1 MKTILVVED
10 ELVLTEVLSAVLED
24 AGYRVVAVGDGQ
36 AGLVALPTV
45 QPDLVLCDVM
55 MPLMDGREMCR
66 RMQADVA
73 LRHIPIVLMTA
84 APNVVSLADCKYAAL
99 VRKPF
104 DLDRLL
110 DVISTLVG
118 L

>member
-24 AGYRVVAVGDGQ
+24 AGYRVVAVGDGR
-36 AGLVALPTV
+36 AGLAALPAA

-55 MPLMDGREMCR
+55 MPLMDGRELCR
-66 RMQADVA
+66 RMQADPA
-73 LRHIPIVLMTA
+73 FRHIPVVLMTA
-84 APNVVSLADCKYAAL
+84 APGAVSLVGCEYAAL

-110 DVISTLVG
+110 ELITSLTSC
-118 L
+118 

>member
-1 MKTILVVED
+1 VKTILLVED
-10 ELVLTEVLSAVLED
+10 ELILIEILSAVLED
-24 AGYRVVAVGDGQ
+24 AGYRVVTVGDGR
-36 AGLVALPTV
+36 AGLAALPTA

-66 RMQADVA
+66 RMQADPAFQHV
-73 LRHIPIVLMTA
+73 PVVLMTA
-84 APNVVSLADCKYAAL
+84 APGTVSLADCKYAAL

-110 DVISTLVG
+110 DVINALAGV
-118 L
+118 

>member
-10 ELVLTEVLSAVLED
+10 ELVLTEVLSVVLED
-24 AGYRVVAVGDGQ
+24 AGYRVVTVGDGR
-36 AGLVALPTV
+36 AGLAALADV

-55 MPLMDGREMCR
+55 MPFMDGRELCR
-66 RMQADVA
+66 CMQADLA

-84 APNVVSLADCKYAAL
+84 APSVVSLADCKYAAL

-110 DVISTLVG
+110 DVIKALVG

>member
-1 MKTILVVED
+1 MKTILIVED
-10 ELVLTEVLSAVLED
+10 ELILTEVLSAVLED
-24 AGYRVVAVGDGQ
+24 VGYRVVTVADGR
-36 AGLVALPTV
+36 AGLAALPTA

-66 RMQADVA
+66 RMQADPAYRDV
-73 LRHIPIVLMTA
+73 PVVLMTA
-84 APNVVSLADCKYAAL
+84 APSMVSVTDCKYAAL
-99 VRKPF
+99 IRKPF

-110 DVISTLVG
+110 DVINALAG